1 MIIDKKNWFWKS
13 VFDNKKI
20 YNQII
25 LASIFINM
33 FAIASAFYIMTV
45 YDKVVPNGA
54 YSSLIALT
62 IGMVIVHIFDFIMKM
77 LRSYF
82 TDIAGQKLDDVV
94 VGKLYDKISAH
105 DASILGKSNSNI
117 ITTIREFENF
127 RDFFTSSSLVIFIDI
142 PFMVLFIFV
151 LWYIGGLI
159 ALVPTLI
166 APFVILVIMLIQPN
180 LKKLADYAMLL

>member
-1 MIIDKKNWFWKS
+1 MTINKENWFWKS

-25 LASIFINM
+25 LASVFINF

-45 YDKVVPNGA
+45 YDKVVPNSA

-62 IGMVIVHIFDFIMKM
+62 IGMVTVHIFDFVMKM

-94 VGKLYDKISAH
+94 AGKLYDKISSH
-105 DASILGKSNSNI
+105 DSSVLGKSNSNI
-117 ITTIREFENF
+117 ITSIREFETF
-127 RDFFTSSSLVIFIDI
+127 RDFFTSSSLVVFIDI
-142 PFMVLFIFV
+142 PFMILFIVV
-151 LWYIGGLI
+151 LWFIGGLV

-166 APFVILVIMLIQPN
+166 APFVILVIFLIQPN
-180 LKKLADYAMLL
+180 LIG